1 MSEPIARIEHARLIY
16 HEPHA
21 ETLAIDDVSLS
32 VERGEFVSIVGP
44 SGCGKTSVLSMLA
57 GILRP
62 SEGVVT
68 VLGRIPDVSANSIGY
83 MLQRDHLLDWRTI
96 ESNVLLGAQIKH
108 MLTPEIHAYA
118 LELLD
123 RYGLG
128 QFREHF
134 PRQLS
139 GGMRQKAA
147 LIRTLVFSPELLLL
161 DEPFSALDYQT
172 RLLLADEVY
181 SIIKKGGYT
190 ALLVTHDISEAISM
204 SDRVLV
210 FSSRPA
216 RIQRE
221 LRIEMD
227 GLTPLERR
235 NDLGF
240 KSYFD
245 IVWREMA
252 KNEEFN

>member
-1 MSEPIARIEHARLIY
+1 MSETIARIDNARLIY

-21 ETLAIDDVSLS
+21 ETLAIDDVSLC

-57 GILRP
+57 GIVRP
-62 SEGVVT
+62 SEGEIT
-68 VLGRIPDVSANSIGY
+68 VLGRAPDASATSIGY

-96 ESNVLLGAQIKH
+96 EGNVLLGAQIKH
-108 MLTPEIHAYA
+108 MLTPQIREYA

-128 QFREHF
+128 PFRAHF

-172 RLLLADEVY
+172 RLLLADEVH

-190 ALLVTHDISEAISM
+190 ALLVTHDISEAICM

-216 RIQRE
+216 RIQCQ
-221 LRIEMD
+221 LRIRMEGM
-227 GLTPLERR
+227 TPLERR
-235 NDLGF
+235 NDPSF
-240 KSYFD
+240 KNYFD
-245 IVWREMA
+245 IVWKEIS